1 MRTIQAA
8 QTVAVKHPVRPEE
21 RPKKRHNL
29 RVIDENSRRV
39 STSRRAASS
48 IEIPFP
54 LFVLSV
60 SALTACIILNVAQQA
75 LVSQLS
81 YQTEMVK
88 KEIQIAQQEQDK
100 LLARKANLESP
111 QRIESVAINKLS
123 MVKAPK
129 ISYLRV
135 AVGGPEPAYDNN
147 PAEQ

>member
-1 MRTIQAA
+1 MKHQA
-8 QTVAVKHPVRPEE
+8 RPEA
-21 RPKKRHNL
+21 RPRKRHNL
-29 RVIDENSRRV
+29 RVIDENARRV
-39 STSRRAASS
+39 STSKRTSS
-48 IEIPFP
+48 SVEIPFP

-100 LLARKANLESP
+100 LLARKAKLESP

-135 AVGGPEPAYDNN
+135 AVDSPEPALVKNS
-147 PAEQ
+147 AEH